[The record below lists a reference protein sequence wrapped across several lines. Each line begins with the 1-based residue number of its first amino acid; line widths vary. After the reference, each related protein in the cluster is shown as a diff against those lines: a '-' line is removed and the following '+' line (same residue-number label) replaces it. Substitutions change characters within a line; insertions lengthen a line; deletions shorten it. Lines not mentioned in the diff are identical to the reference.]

1 MKTKVVFTILSMILL
16 FPNCEKN
23 YYYETDPRFFNDAMH
38 GNIVGKV
45 IQTTSKAVVIASQVN
60 PVDSVV
66 INPSDGS
73 FEINNLPI
81 GN

>member
-1 MKTKVVFTILSMILL
+1 MILL

-45 IQTTSKAVVIASQVN
+45 IQTTSN
-60 PVDSVV
+60 TDLHHH
-66 INPSDGS
+66 ND
-73 FEINNLPI
+73 NNNQLRIKKSGPKN
-81 GN
+81 G